1 MKQSVF
7 IFLCIAFFSCSNPP
21 KPEETKT
28 DSTAQKVVY
37 NYPYT
42 PKYPINWKPG
52 DEKNAVLVLN
62 SLKKYIDG
70 DLKGAFTY
78 LADSIE
84 FIADKFHFKGKKDSL
99 YAMFIP
105 MSAQMKSMS
114 VVIDTWITAYY
125 PDSNQTWV
133 TVWYTQTYN
142 DKKGKTDSVYL
153 TDDYLMKDDKIALID
168 EKQRLFPAPMKK
180 K

>member
-1 MKQSVF
+1 MKQSLF

-28 DSTAQKVVY
+28 DSTVQKVVY
-37 NYPYT
+37 DYPYS
-42 PKYPINWKPG
+42 PRYSINWKPG

-84 FIADKFHFKGKKDSL
+84 FIADKFHFNGKKDSL
-99 YAMFIP
+99 YAMMIP
-105 MSAQMKSMS
+105 MNAQIKSMS
-114 VVIDTWITAYY
+114 IVPDTWITTFY

-133 TVWYTQTYN
+133 TVWYTQKWT
-142 DKKGKTDSVYL
+142 DKKGKMDSIYL
-153 TDDYLMKDDKIALID
+153 TDDYLVKDNKIAQID
-168 EKQRLFPAPMKK
+168 EKQRKFPVPKMKK
-180 K
+180 